1 MRVEV
6 EQGVPQEER
15 QTTASGDSAVGPSL
29 VATPA
34 PANASSGKPA
44 IEVAAAKAPL
54 IMSLPTKSLPTKSL
68 PTKPLPAKPAST
80 NLKPVLANLTDW
92 DAARIFLEVVRC
104 GSFRSAAER
113 LGLSINAV
121 RRRIDDFE
129 RQIGATLFTRDV
141 HGTRPTDEG
150 ALVVS
155 AAERMETAAFELLRS
170 GDGLA
175 NTTSG
180 EVRVAVT
187 EGLGTFWLAPR
198 LVEFQHAFPNI
209 LIDLFCAMRS
219 ADVSRHEADVAI
231 HLSRPAALD
240 VKLVRLGRM
249 HLMFFASQKYLD
261 TYGEPRTLAEVVKH
275 RFVMQVA
282 DEAAA
287 NEAFASLFPGHDQ
300 RDFVTMTTN
309 VSSANYWAV
318 AHGAGIGVFPTYA
331 CALGGKIIPLE
342 VDLKWS
348 YDIWLSY
355 HASSG
360 RIPRVRHMIDWL
372 VEAFNPGKY
381 PWFRDEFIH
390 PRQLKTV
397 YMGEPLTHLFGG
409 FSTEGSYD

>member
-1 MRVEV
+1 
-6 EQGVPQEER
+6 
-15 QTTASGDSAVGPSL
+15 
-29 VATPA
+29 
-34 PANASSGKPA
+34 
-44 IEVAAAKAPL
+44 VAAAK
-54 IMSLPTKSLPTKSL
+54 PT
-68 PTKPLPAKPAST
+68 
-80 NLKPVLANLTDW
+80 LANLTAW
-92 DAARIFLEVVRC
+92 DSARIFLEVVRS

-113 LGLSINAV
+113 LSLSINVV

-129 RQIGATLFTRDV
+129 RQVGTTLFTRDV
-141 HGTRPTDEG
+141 HGARLTDEG

-155 AAERMETAAFELLRS
+155 AVERMEAASFELLRA

-175 NTTSG
+175 NAASG

-198 LVEFQHAFPNI
+198 LVEFQQSFPNI

-219 ADVSRHEADVAI
+219 ADVSRHEADIAI
-231 HLSRPAALD
+231 HLSRPSALD
-240 VKLVRLGRM
+240 VKLMRLGRM

-261 TYGEPRTLAEVVKH
+261 TYGTPKTAADIVKH

-287 NEAFASLFPGHDQ
+287 NEVFATFFPGYDQ
-300 RDFVTMTTN
+300 RDLVVMRTN

-342 VDLKWS
+342 VDLRWS

-355 HASSG
+355 HATTG

-381 PWFRDEFIH
+381 PWFKDEFIH
-390 PRQLKTV
+390 PQQLKTV

-409 FSTEGSYD
+409 FSTEER